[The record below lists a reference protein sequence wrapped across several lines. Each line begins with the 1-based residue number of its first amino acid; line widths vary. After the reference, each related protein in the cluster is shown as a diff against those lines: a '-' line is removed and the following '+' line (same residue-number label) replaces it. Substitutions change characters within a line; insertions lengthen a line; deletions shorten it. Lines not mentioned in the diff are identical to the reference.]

1 MKTQKYFGA
10 EVSSSAVIRQQIQE
24 CLYDLGLPSEAL
36 YIQLYQALA
45 DEHQSAIDDKQ
56 QKMNDL
62 LRDIM
67 ANVHMILSLGNSDSY
82 TSTFTPSGSSQTIRA
97 LIHLHEDREKLS

>member
-1 MKTQKYFGA
+1 MKTQKYIGE
-10 EVSSSAVIRQQIQE
+10 EVSSSAVIRKQIEE

-67 ANVHMILSLGNSDSY
+67 ANVHMILSLGNPDNYS
-82 TSTFTPSGSSQTIRA
+82 STFTNSGCSQTIRA
-97 LIHLHEDREKLS
+97 LIHRSEDQEKLL